1 MVIDYLI
8 VNINCKKIVDSIMI
22 GEKVDADYMPLILE
36 VRRNRKKKWK
46 GRRELKRLIR
56 IVARGLMETYKQSSN
71 TRKE

>member
-8 VNINCKKIVDSIMI
+8 VNVNCKKIVDSIMI

-46 GRRELKRLIR
+46 GRRELKRPDKDRSKR
-56 IVARGLMETYKQSSN
+56 INGNRQAIV
-71 TRKE
+71 

>member
-8 VNINCKKIVDSIMI
+8 VNVNCKKIVDSIMR

-46 GRRELKRLIR
+46 GRRELKKADKDRSKR
-56 IVARGLMETYKQSSN
+56 IDRNRQAII
-71 TRKE
+71 